1 MHKFFDYLAPDLPV
15 KTIGELAGYIRR
27 FAALFSGGVPVEG
40 HMGGVA
46 FCATEQPGGG
56 VRVHWVQV
64 DRQRIPVDATVCRA
78 FLRGSCPAGKQG
90 DAYGVS
96 LFPLR
101 FRQHGSIIYLI

>member
-64 DRQRIPVDATVCRA
+64 DRQRFGLLRKTGWTVNHPDR
-78 FLRGSCPAGKQG
+78 PAYQ
-90 DAYGVS
+90 
-96 LFPLR
+96 R
-101 FRQHGSIIYLI
+101 

>member
-15 KTIGELAGYIRR
+15 KTIGELA
-27 FAALFSGGVPVEG
+27 G

-64 DRQRIPVDATVCRA
+64 DRQRIPVDATV
-78 FLRGSCPAGKQG
+78 
-90 DAYGVS
+90 
-96 LFPLR
+96 
-101 FRQHGSIIYLI
+101 

>member
-40 HMGGVA
+40 HMGGVV

-64 DRQRIPVDATVCRA
+64 DRQRIPVDATVVGIVDDQEIDRSV
-78 FLRGSCPAGKQG
+78 LP
-90 DAYGVS
+90 
-96 LFPLR
+96 
-101 FRQHGSIIYLI
+101 

>member
-1 MHKFFDYLAPDLPV
+1 MGTSKEETGIDSTGGAVCTSFFDYLAPDLPV
-15 KTIGELAGYIRR
+15 KTIGELRRLIVRR

-64 DRQRIPVDATVCRA
+64 DRQRIPVDATV
-78 FLRGSCPAGKQG
+78 
-90 DAYGVS
+90 
-96 LFPLR
+96 
-101 FRQHGSIIYLI
+101 

>member
-64 DRQRIPVDATVCRA
+64 
-78 FLRGSCPAGKQG
+78 
-90 DAYGVS
+90 VS
-96 LFPLR
+96 KSGTITISPLFGELLSSNPISTL
-101 FRQHGSIIYLI
+101 S

>member
-46 FCATEQPGGG
+46 FCATEQPGGD

-64 DRQRIPVDATVCRA
+64 ERQRISVDATV
-78 FLRGSCPAGKQG
+78 
-90 DAYGVS
+90 
-96 LFPLR
+96 
-101 FRQHGSIIYLI
+101 